1 MAGRAD
7 IPVPAFL
14 QESGE
19 GGMSGTARGTAYHE
33 VLAAADFSADPWPG
47 QVAAQLET
55 MVKCDRIQKD
65 EADSVDPGRIE
76 RFLKSD
82 LASRMR
88 SAHRAGKLWRE
99 QPFVIGM
106 RGDEIRDDWSGEE
119 TVLIQGII
127 DAFFIEDEHIILID
141 YKTDRAKPG
150 DEQSLV
156 NRYRKQF
163 ELYRSALEKLLGRKV
178 TEGWLYS
185 LSLGQAISV
194 PLF

>member
-1 MAGRAD
+1 
-7 IPVPAFL
+7 
-14 QESGE
+14 
-19 GGMSGTARGTAYHE
+19 
-33 VLAAADFSADPWPG
+33 
-47 QVAAQLET
+47 

-65 EADSVDPGRIE
+65 EADSVDPRRIE

-156 NRYRKQF
+156 NRYKKQF
-163 ELYRSALEKLLGRKV
+163 ELYQSALEKLLGRKV